1 MRRIATAL
9 LIACAGT
16 LVAACGSHS
25 MGSMHSSESDNA
37 PVVKGAREIA
47 VRAKS
52 FEFTPKRLAVGVGEA
67 VTIEL
72 TSTDIEHDV
81 TVEGIGHVVHA
92 GGDQTEQG
100 GLKIDQ
106 AGTYEFYCS
115 ISGHRAAGME
125 GTIVVR

>member
-1 MRRIATAL
+1 MRKIAAAVLIAWVGAL
-9 LIACAGT
+9 L
-16 LVAACGSHS
+16 AACGSHS
-25 MGSMHSSESDNA
+25 MGSMHSSSDNA

-52 FEFTPKRLAVGVGEA
+52 FEFTPKRLAVSAGEE

-81 TVEGIGHVVHA
+81 TVEGVGHVVHA
-92 GGDQTEQG
+92 GGSQTERG
-100 GLKIDQ
+100 GLKIEK
-106 AGTYEFYCS
+106 AGSYTFYCS